1 MRTKTNCFFICTIL
15 LVITGYL
22 AIHFYNLSNIT
33 VKNSYVVIR
42 KMDMEN
48 MYNGVT
54 VIKLDLQNGTN
65 RYLKEVDYNTY
76 INSKIGETIVLNE
89 YSKDRYDNMIFNY
102 MFSII
107 SMFLIAVCIILFIVI
122 YKDLPKK

>member
-1 MRTKTNCFFICTIL
+1 
-15 LVITGYL
+15 
-22 AIHFYNLSNIT
+22 
-33 VKNSYVVIR
+33 
-42 KMDMEN
+42 MDMEN